1 MSQQVSVYRAINL
14 LDQSRIVASATT
26 PKTTAAGA
34 LALFGTSAAPIT
46 CDTADTK
53 FIQIYT
59 DSGATSGDNR
69 SIYNRFYIT
78 GTGGGGESLRSY
90 TDIVGVVA
98 GTAHGA
104 HISLGMGE
112 STTGGAVTGL
122 GVAMRATLGLPSVA
136 MAAGGT
142 YSAVEAEIYSFGAAA
157 DPGAVTALSC
167 FRVVNGGNAT
177 GMADVDDDAFL
188 FDFSGWGVATGD
200 MLYDNTG
207 TDPANSNGSIRIRLP
222 SGASAYL
229 MYYDQQAA

>member
-1 MSQQVSVYRAINL
+1 MSQQINLYRQMNL
-14 LDQSRIVASATT
+14 LDKSRIVASNAT
-26 PKTTAAGA
+26 PRTTAAGA
-34 LALFGTSAAPIT
+34 LVQFGTSTVPIV

-53 FIQIYT
+53 FLQIYT

-122 GVAMRATLGLPSVA
+122 GVAMRATLGLPDVA
-136 MAAGGT
+136 LASGGT
-142 YSAVEAEIYSFGAAA
+142 YSAVQAEIYSFGASSDA
-157 DPGAVTALSC
+157 GAVTTLSY
-167 FRVVNGGNAT
+167 FRVVNDGNSAGKAT
-177 GMADVDDDAFL
+177 VDDDAFL
-188 FDFSGWGVATGD
+188 FDLSGFTSGSAHLWYDHTSNVAD
-200 MLYDNTG
+200 E
-207 TDPANSNGSIRIRLP
+207 SIKVKTP
-222 SGASAYL
+222 SGTRYL
-229 MYYDQQAA
+229 LLSDDTTF